1 MQVKLIKS
9 LILEA
14 LNNPKKRSSTTS
26 DIVKI
31 GAFTAAAGGA
41 MAAARKYGEDHA
53 AARKYGEDHSTVH
66 DDNFLTHSNFAEG
79 FKDAIH

>member
-14 LNNPKKRSSTTS
+14 LNNPSRKLPSTTS
-26 DIVKI
+26 GDVAKI
-31 GAFTAAAGGA
+31 GAFTAVAGGA
-41 MAAARKYGEDHA
+41 IAAAKKYGDN
-53 AARKYGEDHSTVH
+53 HSTDH
-66 DDNFLTHSNFAEG
+66 EDNFLTHSNFAEG